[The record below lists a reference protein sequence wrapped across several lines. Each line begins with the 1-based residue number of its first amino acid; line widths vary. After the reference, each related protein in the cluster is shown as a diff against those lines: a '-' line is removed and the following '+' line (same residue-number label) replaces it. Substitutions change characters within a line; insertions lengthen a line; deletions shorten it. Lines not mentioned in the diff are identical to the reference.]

1 MRITNQLDDLC
12 LEGRPV
18 VLAVGSFDGVH
29 RGHQRVVG
37 LAVETARKAAG
48 EAWVLTFDPHP
59 AKILKPETAP
69 PLITSAL
76 HKVRLIEELGVD
88 GCVVMPFTRE
98 LAAEEPGDFLKR
110 MKATVTGLT
119 ELVVGENWTFGH
131 RGRGDVALLQ
141 KLAPGLGFSAT
152 VVAPI
157 VWKNAA
163 ISSTRVRQA
172 VSKGHLSDA
181 REMLG
186 RPFSILGTVVSGKR
200 LGRQLVF
207 PTANMYPHNEVRPQS
222 GVYAVQVLV
231 HGRTLNGAAFLAETR
246 EAPSTPSGFVTEV
259 HIMDFDE
266 DIYGADIEVLF
277 IEWLR
282 AAQHFD
288 SRGALKKQI
297 GLDVQKARDIL
308 EETRHG
314 R

>member
-1 MRITNQLDDLC
+1 MRITQQLDDLC
-12 LEGRPV
+12 LEGCPV

-29 RGHQRVVG
+29 RGHQRVIG
-37 LAVETARKAAG
+37 LAVEMAQKAGG
-48 EAWVLTFDPHP
+48 EAWVLTLDPHP
-59 AKILKPETAP
+59 LKILKPEAAP
-69 PLITSAL
+69 PLITSTL
-76 HKVRLIEELGVD
+76 HKVRLIEELGAD

-98 LAAEEPGDFLKR
+98 LAAEEPDAFLKR
-110 MKATVTGLT
+110 LKQTVTGLFA
-119 ELVVGENWTFGH
+119 LVVGENWTFGH
-131 RGRGDVALLQ
+131 RGRGDVALLK
-141 KLAPGLGFSAT
+141 KLAPGLGFAAT
-152 VVAPI
+152 VVEPI
-157 VWKNAA
+157 LWKNAA

-172 VSKGHLSDA
+172 VAKGHLAEA
-181 REMLG
+181 RETLG

-200 LGRQLVF
+200 LGRLLGF
-207 PTANMYPHNEVRPQS
+207 PTANLDPHNEVRPPS

-231 HGRTLNGAAFLAETR
+231 NGRVLNGAAFLAETR

-266 DIYGADIEVLF
+266 DIYGMDIEVLF

-308 EETRHG
+308 EKTA
-314 R
+314 